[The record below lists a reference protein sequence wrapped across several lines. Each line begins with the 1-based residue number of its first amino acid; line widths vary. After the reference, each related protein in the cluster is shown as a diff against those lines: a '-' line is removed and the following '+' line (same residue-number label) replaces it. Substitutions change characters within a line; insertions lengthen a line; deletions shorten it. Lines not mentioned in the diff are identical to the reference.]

1 MSTEYPSDGDAVICK
16 IREHEESIQDSDGKF
31 ESRNVNG
38 SVEIIN
44 PSEIDRIWGVSL
56 HLDQIDATTLEQ
68 NNIKLRE
75 IQPSSNP

>member
-1 MSTEYPSDGDAVICK
+1 MESEDGEVPGGEARPETIGTEYPSDGDAVICK

-44 PSEIDRIWGVSL
+44 PSEIDRIW
-56 HLDQIDATTLEQ
+56 
-68 NNIKLRE
+68 
-75 IQPSSNP
+75 